1 MSSPEKSEVLANHP
15 PAVKAGGMRIVQ
27 NKSHLQKKSEGT
39 PVPEPQEELKVSSS
53 PPKQSEVT
61 ISGAPNRG
69 NADFPVEAVQ
79 AFHEKPHPTHDAR
92 SNTKPLIG
100 IQQPRK

>member
-1 MSSPEKSEVLANHP
+1 MSSPEKSDLLANHP

-27 NKSHLQKKSEGT
+27 NKSHLQKKSDT
-39 PVPEPQEELKVSSS
+39 TLPEPQEELKVSSS

-79 AFHEKPHPTHDAR
+79 AFHEKPHPTHDVR
-92 SNTKPLIG
+92 NNTKPQIG

>member
-1 MSSPEKSEVLANHP
+1 MSSPDKSDVLANHP

-27 NKSHLQKKSEGT
+27 NKSHLTKKSET
-39 PVPEPQEELKVSSS
+39 AVPEPQEELKVSSS

-79 AFHEKPHPTHDAR
+79 AFHEKPHPTHVAHA
-92 SNTKPLIG
+92 NTKPLIG